1 MCKGKNHWCKTQLM
15 TALMLTKRQHHSSM
29 LQEGTAYQ
37 EIGFLVHS
45 GFTTYSDTQLLR
57 HSPLG

>member
-1 MCKGKNHWCKTQLM
+1 MSKEKNHWCKTQLM

-37 EIGFLVHS
+37 GIGLFVHS
-45 GFTTYSDTQLLR
+45 WVYNIQ
-57 HSPLG
+57 